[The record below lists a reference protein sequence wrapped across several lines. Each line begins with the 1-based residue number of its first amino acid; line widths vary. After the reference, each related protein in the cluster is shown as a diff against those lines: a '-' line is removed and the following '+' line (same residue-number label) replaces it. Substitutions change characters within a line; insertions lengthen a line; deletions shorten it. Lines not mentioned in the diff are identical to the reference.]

1 MRKNARRRNNENK
14 SIIDKILIYSSI
26 AVAIMSLILIGLFL
40 YSKSLNESTKN
51 STMTI
56 EQMANIANN
65 TINDTS
71 KEKTESEIG
80 RASCRERV

>member
-1 MRKNARRRNNENK
+1 MYILLKKGNTCINKVFKEDYMRKNARRRNNENK

-56 EQMANIANN
+56 E
-65 TINDTS
+65 
-71 KEKTESEIG
+71 IG
-80 RASCRERV
+80 RAHV